1 MRTAKTRQSPRWN
14 RSPEKMKPV
23 YFWYYR
29 SHKLIF
35 RLFERGAI
43 KIWGNFFLLNLY
55 FNIRIRYVVISLRKK
70 RDASFI
76 SVPDEL
82 PDEFE
87 FLLVFAGEIR
97 DAIQFEQKST
107 LKLGVIPGIL
117 LKFYR
122 NDQQSRLC
130 EVALRIKA
138 KRVYFYN
145 T

>member
-1 MRTAKTRQSPRWN
+1 M
-14 RSPEKMKPV
+14 
-23 YFWYYR
+23 
-29 SHKLIF
+29 
-35 RLFERGAI
+35 
-43 KIWGNFFLLNLY
+43 
-55 FNIRIRYVVISLRKK
+55 RKK

-138 KRVYFYN
+138 KRVYSF
-145 T
+145 